1 MTAKPPVGKP
11 GPEAERLKIEED
23 WERAVAKAFKAKK
36 PELDE
41 PKEVK
46 KPARK

>member
-1 MTAKPPVGKP
+1 MTAKPPVSEL
-11 GPEAERLKIEED
+11 GPEAERLKIE
-23 WERAVAKAFKAKK
+23 ERAVAKAFKAKK
-36 PELDE
+36 PEPELDE